1 MTSLLEA
8 VAKARA
14 EAHAIGDFCPMCSA
28 GDHATNG
35 VHRGQH
41 ACGFLIRIRELEGRV
56 EDVVLQRRLL
66 ECAGEVSKDNRTF
79 KLIPYD
85 LYRDLCNALAP
96 KP

>member
-1 MTSLLEA
+1 MDEDEA
-8 VAKARA
+8 RFIT
-14 EAHAIGDFCPMCSA
+14 AIADASIA
-28 GDHATNG
+28 DAWRN
-35 VHRGQH
+35 RGQH